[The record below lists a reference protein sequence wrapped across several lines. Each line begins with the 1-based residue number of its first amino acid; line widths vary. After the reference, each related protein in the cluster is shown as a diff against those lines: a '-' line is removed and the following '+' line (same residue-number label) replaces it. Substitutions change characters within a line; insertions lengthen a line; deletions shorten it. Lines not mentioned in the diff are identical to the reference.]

1 MRHVIEDIATDCANI
16 ARSRF
21 IHEVEHLD
29 VNERQE
35 VFYEVKSMV
44 FEKLMD
50 MRNMI
55 ISACQNSKTE
65 EAIERR
71 KEV

>member
-1 MRHVIEDIATDCANI
+1 MRHVIEEIATDCADI

-29 VNERQE
+29 VLERQE
-35 VFYEVKSMV
+35 LFYEVKSMV
-44 FEKLMD
+44 AEKLMD
-50 MRNMI
+50 MHNMI
-55 ISACQNSKTE
+55 ASARQDSATD

-71 KEV
+71 LGR